1 MAQLRQD
8 FEKFQALDT
17 VILVVGP
24 EGPAAF
30 KNYWEKESLPFLG
43 LPNPNHSV
51 LKQFG
56 QQIKLFKLGR
66 MPAQVVIDKEGKARF
81 VHYGDSMS
89 DIPEN
94 QELLDLLAGLNRPEH
109 ETIH

>member
-1 MAQLRQD
+1 
-8 FEKFQALDT
+8 
-17 VILVVGP
+17 
-24 EGPAAF
+24 
-30 KNYWEKESLPFLG
+30 
-43 LPNPNHSV
+43 
-51 LKQFG
+51 
-56 QQIKLFKLGR
+56 